1 MADDDKK
8 TGRHIQMYDRPADA
22 DKPPVNRMMPIFIVV
37 AVLVAA
43 LLLAKFVFHVHFG
56 QMLHAGH

>member
-1 MADDDKK
+1 MADDDNK
-8 TGRHIQMYDRPADA
+8 TGRTVQMYDRPADA
-22 DKPPVNRMMPIFIVV
+22 DKPPVSRLIPVLIVV
-37 AVLVAA
+37 AVLVVA